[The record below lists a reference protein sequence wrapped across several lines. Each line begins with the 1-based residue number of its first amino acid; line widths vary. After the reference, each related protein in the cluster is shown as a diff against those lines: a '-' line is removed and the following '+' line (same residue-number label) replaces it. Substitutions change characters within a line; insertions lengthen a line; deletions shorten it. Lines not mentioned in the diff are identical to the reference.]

1 MRIAMIGT
9 RGVPAAYGGFE
20 TAVEEIGSRL
30 ADRGHEVTVYTR
42 PDDRANALREF
53 KGMRLVPLPSV
64 HSKALETLTHTGLS
78 VGHVA
83 GRDRPDAAFLFN
95 AANALYLPALRAR
108 GIPVATHVDGLEWKR
123 TKWGGGGR
131 RFYRVS
137 ESLAVRYSDA
147 LIADAEG
154 IADYYRSEFG
164 ATTDLIAYGAPILNH
179 TDPELLPGDLAPA
192 GFHLVVARFEPE
204 NHVLEAVRGYVA
216 SNAELPLVVVGGA
229 PFAAEYTQ
237 QIHAATAGDER
248 VQLLGPVYDQAVLDS
263 LYFHAL
269 TYLHGHSVG
278 GTNPSLLRAMGA
290 GTATTAYDVGFN
302 REVLG
307 TDGRYFAQPSE
318 LGDHLAEAEKDVDA
332 TTQRGIRLRE
342 RAAAHYRWDDVT
354 DRYEDLAGRLAAG
367 QSQAH
372 QFSGKRRGV

>member
-1 MRIAMIGT
+1 MW
-9 RGVPAAYGGFE
+9 
-20 TAVEEIGSRL
+20 TAW
-30 ADRGHEVTVYTR
+30 
-42 PDDRANALREF
+42 
-53 KGMRLVPLPSV
+53 K
-64 HSKALETLTHTGLS
+64 
-78 VGHVA
+78 
-83 GRDRPDAAFLFN
+83 
-95 AANALYLPALRAR
+95 
-108 GIPVATHVDGLEWKR
+108 WKR

-147 LIADAEG
+147 LIADAAG

-164 ATTDLIAYGAPILNH
+164 ATTDLIAYGAPILTH
-179 TDPELLPGDLAPA
+179 TDPALLPADLTPA

-216 SNAELPLVVVGGA
+216 SNADLPLVVVGSA

-237 QIHAATAGDER
+237 QIHAASAGDAR
-248 VQLLGPVYDQAVLDS
+248 VRFLGPVYDQAVLDS

-269 TYLHGHSVG
+269 TYVHGHSVG

-290 GTATTAYDVGFN
+290 GTATTAFDVGFN

-307 TDGRYFAQPSE
+307 TDGRFFVGPADLP
-318 LGDHLAEAEKDVDA
+318 DHLAEAEKDIDA
-332 TTQRGIRLRE
+332 TAQRGVRLRE

-354 DRYEDLAGRLAAG
+354 DRYENLARGRLAAG
-367 QSQAH
+367 AGPAGSAANAVR
-372 QFSGKRRGV
+372 SERPRRRAQILGERRVR